1 MRKVWTDV
9 DQYIEAHVLHH
20 DPVLADALA
29 AADRAGLPEI
39 AVSAAQGRQ
48 LELLARLARARR
60 ILEIGTLGGYSTI
73 CLARGLPEDGYLLT
87 LEIDSSHAAVARSN
101 LERAQ
106 LSARVE
112 VRVGRAL
119 ETLPFIESE
128 RLGPFDVVFID
139 ADKDNNPQYLE
150 WAIRLGRPGTLII
163 VDNVVRDGRVLDAQS
178 TDGAIRG
185 TRRTYDLLGSH
196 PQLDATVV
204 QTVGSKGYDG
214 FAMALVRAKAPT

>member
-1 MRKVWTDV
+1 MHKLWTDV
-9 DQYIEAHVLHH
+9 DDYIEQHVLHH
-20 DPVLADALA
+20 DAILTDALA

-39 AVSAAQGRQ
+39 AVSAPQGRQ
-48 LELLARLARARR
+48 LELLARLAGARR

-73 CLARGLPEDGYLLT
+73 CLARALPEDGYLLS
-87 LEIDSSHAAVARSN
+87 LEIDATHAEVARAN
-101 LERAQ
+101 LERAR

-139 ADKDNNPQYLE
+139 ADKQNNPQYVE
-150 WAIRLGRPGTLII
+150 WAIRLGRPGTLVI
-163 VDNVVRDGRVLDAQS
+163 VDNVVREGRILDAGS
-178 TDGAIRG
+178 TDAAVRG

-196 PQLDATVV
+196 PRLRATVV
-204 QTVGSKGYDG
+204 QTVGSKGHDG
-214 FAMALVRAKAPT
+214 FALALVRAQAAA